1 MRATEFIVEA
11 NSLPD
16 GIAAAEQSGVKL
28 MPLPGSDFKMVQ
40 IGGRP
45 IVVANVNGF
54 PIPFYVSTGRGGKA
68 GVASNQ
74 WYPFWG
80 IGSDGWFNKGSERQ
94 INSYYDNP
102 QLKRIA
108 DVLNNSL
115 PNVLGNRSAIPDGG
129 GAIAAINAGK
139 SPITYKQGSAN
150 PEPALKKMD
159 NMGKSLAAH
168 SAAVRNSAPPPQSPG
183 RPAAPPRLRIG
194 LAHLPNH
201 LPGQHDTRLPYQQ
214 DISKPAIQQIV
225 PPMLKEKVS

>member
-1 MRATEFIVEA
+1 MRAIEFIFES

-40 IGGRP
+40 ISGRP

-54 PIPFYVSTGRGGKA
+54 PIPFYVSTGSGGKA
-68 GVASNQ
+68 NVASNQ

-115 PNVLGNRSAIPDGG
+115 PNVLSNRSAIPDGS
-129 GAIAAINAGK
+129 GAIAVINVGK
-139 SPITYKQGSAN
+139 GPITYKQISAN
-150 PEPALKKMD
+150 PEPSLKKMD

-168 SAAVRNSAPPPQSPG
+168 SAAVSSGAPV
-183 RPAAPPRLRIG
+183 PR
-194 LAHLPNH
+194 A
-201 LPGQHDTRLPYQQ
+201 
-214 DISKPAIQQIV
+214 ISV
-225 PPMLKEKVS
+225 PPTFPANANARGGGGGSMNPDPLAQLLREKVS